1 MIKNS
6 IGYAFCDIDEEIDY
20 GGTTANLVK
29 PGYFV
34 NEPWF
39 EYNEEDKLYYRFQYG
54 DKQIDDLTGNQLSY
68 KNIIIQVVTEYALD
82 SAGHQAMD
90 MVGSGTGYYVT
101 NGKYVK
107 ITWKKTSETAITRY
121 YLEDGTE
128 LSLNPGKTWIAI
140 FPMNQESNIN
150 IQ

>member
-1 MIKNS
+1 MQLS
-6 IGYAFCDIDEEIDY
+6 TYQ
-20 GGTTANLVK
+20 K
-29 PGYFV
+29 PYFT
-34 NEPWF
+34 
-39 EYNEEDKLYYRFQYG
+39 YNETTKTYDRFQYNSA
-54 DKQIDDLTGNQLSY
+54 QIDDLTGNQLSY